1 MSAGD
6 LLESASGA
14 WQGFPAMSLASLA
27 SAVLLLILSLW
38 FSPRVQMLAG
48 IFLLFAIAN
57 AVPCA

>member
-1 MSAGD
+1 
-6 LLESASGA
+6 
-14 WQGFPAMSLASLA
+14 MSLACLA

-48 IFLLFAIAN
+48 ILLLFAIAN

>member
-1 MSAGD
+1 
-6 LLESASGA
+6 
-14 WQGFPAMSLASLA
+14 MSLASLA